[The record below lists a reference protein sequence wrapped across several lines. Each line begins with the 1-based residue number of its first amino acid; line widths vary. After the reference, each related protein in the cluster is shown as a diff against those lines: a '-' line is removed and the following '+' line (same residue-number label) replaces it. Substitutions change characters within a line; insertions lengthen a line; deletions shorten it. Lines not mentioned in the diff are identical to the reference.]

1 MSDRGSWRHGAIVAF
16 LAFPLLPRE
25 GALAQSHRATLQ
37 LKWTA
42 DSSWDGSYYQKP
54 HRFHVHE
61 ELDGRLVFEI
71 VDSAFVPRKDSST
84 GTAVSRPVR
93 TIQLRED
100 GTAIGALLVEAV
112 GTSSYSSDIQKEG
125 GDCAVHDTDSTART
139 VDPPFA
145 GQEEAS
151 APWDAHAPGPALIVF
166 RGGEPAG
173 VAFSPKGMVVR
184 SSHRLLCPQP
194 ETVRKVQVYRI
205 TARSGEL
212 LPRTRA
218 AADADEEGHWTVE
231 TGRTAQGG
239 YTSRATYRSI
249 VRQRTPAPS
258 DPAAATGRLEVTKT
272 VVVSWNIVE
281 QAHQP
286 DPSSPP

>member
-1 MSDRGSWRHGAIVAF
+1 MVAL
-16 LAFPLLPRE
+16 LALPLLPRA

-71 VDSAFVPRKDSST
+71 VDSAFVPRKDSAT

-112 GTSSYSSDIQKEG
+112 GTSSYSSDTQQEG
-125 GDCAVHDTDSTART
+125 GDCAVHDADTAART

-145 GQEEAS
+145 GQEEAN
-151 APWDAHAPGPALIVF
+151 AVWDPHAPGPALIVF
-166 RGGEPAG
+166 RGGELAG
-173 VAFSPKGMVVR
+173 VAFSPKGMLVR

-194 ETVRKVQVYRI
+194 ETVRKLQRYRI

-212 LPRTRA
+212 LPRGRA
-218 AADADEEGHWTVE
+218 APDAGDEGHWSVE

-239 YTSRATYRSI
+239 YTSRATYRSV
-249 VRQRTPAPS
+249 VRQRAPAPS

-286 DPSSPP
+286 DQSSPP